1 MPWVAHTEGAAVVRA
16 TLPCFSAP
24 KLSRNGAP
32 LCPKRA
38 APGAAAQNAGCIQSD
53 ACISCLTAAGSL
65 QPGSHHAF
73 KAAPCA
79 ANCYPDGAA
88 RGRETRNEMRP
99 WAGFPAAQIS
109 MGAPTATARLAA
121 LKLSVHVVA
130 PAPGAVADEGVR
142 QLRMRAAT
150 PQQRFFM
157 AIGFK
162 RHDSADYA

>member
-1 MPWVAHTEGAAVVRA
+1 MIQPLVVKLRAQQSSRGAGTRA
-16 TLPCFSAP
+16 I
-24 KLSRNGAP
+24 
-32 LCPKRA
+32 RA
-38 APGAAAQNAGCIQSD
+38 
-53 ACISCLTAAGSL
+53 
-65 QPGSHHAF
+65 
-73 KAAPCA
+73 
-79 ANCYPDGAA
+79 
-88 RGRETRNEMRP
+88 
-99 WAGFPAAQIS
+99 
-109 MGAPTATARLAA
+109 ARLAA